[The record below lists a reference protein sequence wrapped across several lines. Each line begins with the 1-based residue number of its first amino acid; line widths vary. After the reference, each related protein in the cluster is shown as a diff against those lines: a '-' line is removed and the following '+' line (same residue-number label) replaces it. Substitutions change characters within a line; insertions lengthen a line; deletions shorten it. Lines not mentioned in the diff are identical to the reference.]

1 MQYRSSLLGRMAQL
15 WHEAHTRL
23 GENLNHQSIVET
35 PQHREAMALS
45 QRVRGSLGPLDTIL
59 RSERIKP
66 DFGSDMYD
74 SDYPWGTAV
83 ARVVASRAAL
93 LRQNSSKYS
102 VAEVAHGLLLYDPA
116 ENLADGSAE
125 YSSSGFFDTNNILP
139 GTSG

>member
-1 MQYRSSLLGRMAQL
+1 MTQ
-15 WHEAHTRL
+15 
-23 GENLNHQSIVET
+23 
-35 PQHREAMALS
+35 
-45 QRVRGSLGPLDTIL
+45 TIH
-59 RSERIKP
+59 
-66 DFGSDMYD
+66 G
-74 SDYPWGTAV
+74 GTAV

>member
-1 MQYRSSLLGRMAQL
+1 MVCCTVAWLGPHRLVRDAVPLLSLLGRMAQL

-74 SDYPWGTAV
+74 SDYPWGN
-83 ARVVASRAAL
+83 RCGSRC
-93 LRQNSSKYS
+93 R
-102 VAEVAHGLLLYDPA
+102 
-116 ENLADGSAE
+116 
-125 YSSSGFFDTNNILP
+125 
-139 GTSG
+139 